1 VNLEL
6 CRSARVSDL
15 LNEEFESDKEEED
28 TYTKIEEITFEDDE
42 DDVDV
47 DVDVDVVKDS
57 SYMDEE

>member
-47 DVDVDVVKDS
+47 DVVKDS